1 VAAERDAA
9 IQEFAESAD
18 IDRRVLEAISKVLA
32 KSPRAILIAWED
44 DTSFGMTSIP
54 FSRSLIKGMVD
65 TAFDAVFGDDEVSEG
80 GPDDD

>member
-1 VAAERDAA
+1 VVAERDAA
-9 IQEFAESAD
+9 IQDFAESTD
-18 IDRRVLEAISKVLA
+18 LDRRALEAISKVLA

-65 TAFDAVFGDDEVSEG
+65 TAFDVVFGDDAVSEE
-80 GPDDD
+80 PVDD

>member
-44 DTSFGMTSIP
+44 ETSFGMTSIP

-65 TAFDAVFGDDEVSEG
+65 TAFDAVFGDEEVSEEG
-80 GPDDD
+80 ADG